1 MARTMRAYVLE
12 GFDRPPVFAD
22 VPVPEPSADEVLV
35 RVEATSVNPYD
46 NLVAGGVYRDRLEHR
61 FPAVFGRDVAGV
73 VEEAGSSVTRL
84 AVGDTVFGFV
94 KRDYIGNGTFAELVA
109 VQSDRFV
116 THRPSNLVL
125 EEAGALGLASVTALQ
140 CLDSLELGAG
150 ATVFVNGA
158 TGGVGSFAVQLA
170 RASGLRVVA
179 TGRPGAEEEHVRK
192 LGADAVV
199 DWSAGDVAAAVL
211 DASPG
216 GVDGMV
222 DLVSSREGLA
232 ETAARVVVR
241 GGRGTTTRHDDPP
254 VVEGVT
260 LTMIH
265 SVPEVALLDRVAGF
279 VERGALTVPVTYR
292 FEFDELPLAF
302 EKLREGAIGKVA
314 VAGAGAR

>member
-1 MARTMRAYVLE
+1 MRAYVLE
-12 GFDRPPVFAD
+12 EFDRPPVFAD
-22 VPVPEPSADEVLV
+22 VPAPEPGDDEALV

-46 NLVAGGVYRDRLEHR
+46 NLVASGVYRDRLEHR

-73 VEEAGSSVTRL
+73 VEAVGASVTRL
-84 AVGDTVFGFV
+84 AVGDPVFGFV

-109 VQSDRFV
+109 VRSDHFV
-116 THRPSNLVL
+116 THRPRGLAL
-125 EEAGALGLASVTALQ
+125 DEAGALGLASVTALQ
-140 CLDSLELGAG
+140 CLDFLELRPG

-179 TGRPGAEEEHVRK
+179 TGRPGAEEEHVRG

-222 DLVSSREGLA
+222 DLVSTREGLA
-232 ETAARVVVR
+232 ETAGRVVVR
-241 GGRGTTTRHDDPP
+241 GGRATTTRHDDPP
-254 VVEGVT
+254 TVEGVT

-265 SVPEVALLDRVAGF
+265 SVPEIALLERVAGF
-279 VERGALTVPVTYR
+279 LDRGELGVPITHR
-292 FEFDELPLAF
+292 FAFDELPLAF
-302 EKLREGAIGKVA
+302 EKLREGAIGKIA